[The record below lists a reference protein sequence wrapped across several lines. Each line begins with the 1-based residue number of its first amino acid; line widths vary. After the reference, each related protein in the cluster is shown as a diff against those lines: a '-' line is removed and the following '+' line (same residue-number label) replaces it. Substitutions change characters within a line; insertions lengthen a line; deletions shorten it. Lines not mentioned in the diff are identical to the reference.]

1 MSEDEALTSPAKQD
15 DGHGYELAFRL
26 AVARLAEIED
36 IERQCRRCGA
46 RFLKPEKAISLDYL
60 NRTYLI
66 AYPEATVTLQH
77 TEEPVTLV
85 DKILLLHY
93 VTQAKGTPL
102 SGQLVSFKELP
113 DAPGYFPTF
122 YKRSINPL
130 VTCFGNE
137 PEQLLET
144 AKAVGGRRAD
154 YGDVSVNIDALSMVS
169 LTLVLWKGDAEFSP
183 EGTIMFDRTITD
195 YLPTEDIIILCQS
208 TSWRLVK
215 LFRDAGKKTRDGA

>member
-1 MSEDEALTSPAKQD
+1 MDKGKILTSPLKQD

-26 AVARLAEIED
+26 AVERLAEIKD
-36 IERQCRRCGA
+36 MATQCLRCGA
-46 RFLKPEKAISLDYL
+46 RYQKPEKTISLDYL

-66 AYPEATVTLQH
+66 KYPEATVTLAD
-77 TEEPVTLV
+77 TDEPVTLV

-102 SGQLVSFKELP
+102 SGELISFKEI
-113 DAPGYFPTF
+113 AEAAGYFQTF
-122 YKRSINPL
+122 YQRAIKPL
-130 VTCFGNE
+130 VTYFGDE
-137 PEQLLET
+137 PDKLLEM
-144 AKAVGGRRAD
+144 AALIGGRRAD
-154 YGDVSVNIDALSMVS
+154 YGDVSVTIPALPMVP

-183 EGTIMFDRTITD
+183 EGTIMFDRTVTD

-215 LFRDAGKKTRDGA
+215 LLRSGGNNPERS